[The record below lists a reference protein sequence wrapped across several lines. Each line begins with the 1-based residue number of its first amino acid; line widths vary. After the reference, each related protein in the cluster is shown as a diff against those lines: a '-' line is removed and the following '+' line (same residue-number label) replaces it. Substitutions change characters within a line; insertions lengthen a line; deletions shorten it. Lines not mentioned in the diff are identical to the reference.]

1 MQFSMRKHR
10 TLSRLL
16 IIDRPDR
23 VRFTAYT
30 AALGLL
36 LGGYLYTVPFAA
48 EHMCF
53 FISLPLAAAVSAW
66 FGWKWSTDSKASY
79 TLPHI
84 LGLAVLLTLASTW
97 LNWVILGAVQKLMDN
112 SWSPSWL
119 AAVAYILIVQT
130 ALSLWMMGW
139 LGILLYSICAWLV
152 VKTSA
157 EL

>member
-1 MQFSMRKHR
+1 MKFNIRKHR

-16 IIDRPDR
+16 IIDRPGR

-48 EHMCF
+48 DHMYF

-66 FGWKWSTDSKASY
+66 FGWKWASNPKDRY

-84 LGLAVLLTLASTW
+84 VGLAVLLTIASTW
-97 LNWVILGAVQKLMDN
+97 LNWVILGVVHNMMGN
-112 SWSPSWL
+112 GWSGSWR
-119 AAVAYILIVQT
+119 AAIVYIPTVQT

-139 LGILLYSICAWLV
+139 LGILLYSVCAWLV